1 MSDRNEFFSDE
12 TAERVSRFQCEKQI
26 TSKGR
31 LSSVIQFTR
40 LVEDKEFPLNADD
53 FKTDSE
59 GQVAG
64 LGGGNLK
71 KILSEH
77 GIDRKLSSEG
87 GRTSRGSM
95 GLMKDYV
102 SFLNN
107 WHTEGTVKLHEVEN
121 FWAEE
126 VRKFFNNQP
135 FILSSD
141 VSRTVRANLND
152 LFNQARK
159 REQENSGTRYLGVVL
174 QHLVAAKLL
183 LIMPEAQ
190 FDIHGASV
198 ADESTDRAGDFV
210 VGKTAIHCTT
220 MPGDLLMRKCQ
231 ANIRGAY
238 SPVII
243 TIYERVNTT
252 LSMLEDNGLA
262 GRVEVWDIQQFLSSN
277 VMEHSNFNESK
288 RNATLADIITRYNK
302 IIDDVETDPS
312 LRIEFDG

>member
-1 MSDRNEFFSDE
+1 MSNRNEYFSDE
-12 TAERVSRFQCEKQI
+12 TAERVSRFQSEKQI

-40 LVEDKEFPLNADD
+40 LVESKEFPLDADD

-59 GQVAG
+59 GQVSG

-77 GIDRKLSSEG
+77 GIERKLSSEG

-102 SFLNN
+102 SFLND
-107 WHTEGTVKLHEVEN
+107 WHAEEPVKLHEVEN
-121 FWAEE
+121 YWAEE

-135 FILSSD
+135 FVLSSD

-152 LFNQARK
+152 LFSQARK
-159 REQENSGTRYLGVVL
+159 REQENPGTRYLGVVL

-183 LIMPEAQ
+183 IVLPETHL
-190 FDIHGASV
+190 DIHGASV

-210 VGKTAIHCTT
+210 VNKTAIHCTS
-220 MPGDLLMRKCQ
+220 MPGDLLMRKCA
-231 ANIRGAY
+231 ANIRVGY

-243 TIYERVNTT
+243 TIYERLNTT
-252 LSMLEDNGLA
+252 ISMLEDNDLA

-277 VMEHSNFNESK
+277 VMEHSCFSEIK
-288 RNATLADIITRYNK
+288 RNTTLAK
-302 IIDDVETDPS
+302 IIVKYNEIIDTVETDPS
-312 LRIEFDG
+312 LKIVFDG

>member
-1 MSDRNEFFSDE
+1 MADRDEYFSEE
-12 TAERVSRFQCEKQI
+12 TEARVSQFQRDKQI

-40 LVEDKEFPLNADD
+40 LVEDKEFPLDAED
-53 FKTDSE
+53 FKTGSE

-77 GIDRKLSSEG
+77 GIEKKLSSEG

-102 SFLNN
+102 SFLND
-107 WHTEGTVKLHEVEN
+107 WHSQEPVKLHEVEN
-121 FWAEE
+121 YWAEE

-135 FILSSD
+135 FVLSSD
-141 VSRTVRANLND
+141 TSRTVRANLDD
-152 LFNQARK
+152 LFTQARK
-159 REQENSGTRYLGVVL
+159 REQENPGTRYLGVVL
-174 QHLVAAKLL
+174 QHLVAAKLQ
-183 LIMPEAQ
+183 IVMPNSSFE
-190 FDIHGASV
+190 IHGASV

-210 VGKTAIHCTT
+210 VDKTAIHCTT

-231 ANIRGAY
+231 GNIRAGF

-243 TIYERVNTT
+243 TIYERLNTT
-252 LSMLEDNGLA
+252 ISMLEDNGLS

-277 VMEHSNFNESK
+277 VMEHSGFQEGK
-288 RNATLADIITRYNK
+288 RNATLADIIVRYNE
-302 IIDDVETDPS
+302 IIDAVETDPS
-312 LRIEFDG
+312 LRIEFDV